1 MNLRG
6 TDTISPYYNIII
18 FPTLIPSLIKG
29 LFIFIQII
37 RYMTCEEDKTMDI
50 IYLFIYFCV
59 SV

>member
-6 TDTISPYYNIII
+6 TDTISSYYNIII

-37 RYMTCEEDKTMDI
+37 RYMICEEDNTMNI
-50 IYLFIYFCV
+50 FFYFLF
-59 SV
+59 